1 MRRRTLLLA
10 TALAA
15 ATHPAAAEAPMPL
28 YTAGPGSAFLPY
40 GEALAAFLARRGVT
54 VEVRRSAG
62 SIENL
67 RRVETEPG
75 AIATAF
81 LGTVADALAGT
92 PAFDGR
98 PHRALR
104 ALAPMYETGFMAV
117 ALAGRGIRGFADLAG
132 RRVGCGPARGPAEQ
146 FFRLAAEAAGI
157 SAEVVSGASDALGEA
172 VLRGELDALWQGAI
186 VPVPALAAVADR
198 AEAVVFGPG
207 PEASARVLARLPHLA
222 PLDVPPGAY
231 RGQAAPI
238 ASFAG
243 WNFLVGNAALPAA
256 AAERLVAAVL
266 SARDPAAEIGPM
278 AGSTRAANAGRNR
291 VLAFH
296 PGAAAAIRAAGGT
309 VPEIAPPA

>member
-1 MRRRTLLLA
+1 MQRRHLLLA
-10 TALAA
+10 TALAMA
-15 ATHPAAAEAPMPL
+15 SRPAAATPMPL

-40 GEALAAFLARRGVT
+40 GEALAAFLARQGVA

-67 RRVETEPG
+67 RRVEAEPG

-157 SAEVVSGASDALGEA
+157 TAEIVSGGSDTLAEA

-222 PLDVPPGAY
+222 PLDVAPGTY
-231 RGQAAPI
+231 RGQSAPI

-243 WNFLVGNAALPAA
+243 WNFLVGNAALPVPV
-256 AAERLVAAVL
+256 AERLVAAVL
-266 SARDPAAEIGPM
+266 AARDPAAEISPM
-278 AGSTRAANAGRNR
+278 AASTRAANAGRNQ
-291 VLAFH
+291 VLPFH